1 MTTIQRALLSVSNK
15 EGLLDF
21 AAQLNQRGIELI
33 ATGGTADLLQKN
45 NIPTLPISEYTG
57 FPEIMN
63 GRVKTLHPKIYGG
76 LLGRRGKDDAVMQQQ
91 EIPPIDLLVVNLYPF
106 AATIAKENCRMDEA
120 IEQIDIGG
128 PAMLRAAAKNFQ
140 DVTVVVDPNDYADV
154 LRALNE
160 KKTTQLELRQR
171 LAQKVFMHTS
181 EYDRM
186 IANYLQNDAQ
196 EFPSIYQP
204 QFNLQQALRYG
215 ENPHQKAAFY
225 RLPEK
230 TDGTLAAANLLQG
243 KQLSYN
249 NMIDADCALA
259 LVRSLN
265 QQKSAC
271 VIVKHAT
278 PCGVAQGINP
288 LEAYEKAHSSD
299 SESAFGSTIAINQ
312 SLDESLASALKN
324 HFVEVILAPAINQQA
339 RELLAKKP
347 NLRVLIYDKENS
359 AKALTHHSISGGLLL
374 QEKDQRNLTVEDF
387 SIVTQRQPTDSEM
400 QNLLFAW
407 RVVKFTKS
415 NAIVFANDEMTLG
428 IGCGQTSRVF
438 AARIAVLRAQA
449 AKLALENSVLAS
461 DAFFPFADSIEVA
474 AEQKVAAIIQ
484 PGGSKRDS
492 EVIEAAD
499 AAGIA
504 MLFTG
509 IRHFRH

>member
-1 MTTIQRALLSVSNK
+1 MATIQRALISVSDK
-15 EGLLDF
+15 EGLVDF
-21 AAQLNQRGIELI
+21 ATQLNQRGIELI

-91 EIPPIDLLVVNLYPF
+91 EILPIDLLVVNLYPF

-140 DVTVVVDPNDYADV
+140 DVTVVVDPKDYSEV
-154 LRALNE
+154 LQAIDE
-160 KKTTQLELRQR
+160 KQATPLTLRQR

-186 IANYLQNDAQ
+186 IANYLQNDTQ
-196 EFPSIYQP
+196 EFPAIYQP
-204 QFNLQQALRYG
+204 QFNLQQTLRYG

-230 TDGTLAAANLLQG
+230 NHGTLATANLLQG

-249 NMIDADCALA
+249 NMIDADCALS
-259 LVRSLN
+259 LVRSLDP
-265 QQKSAC
+265 QKSAC
-271 VIVKHAT
+271 VIIKHAT
-278 PCGVAQGINP
+278 PCGVAQGDNP
-288 LEAYEKAHSSD
+288 LEAYQKAHSSD
-299 SESAFGSTIAINQ
+299 SESAFGSTIAFNQ
-312 SLDESLASALKN
+312 CLDEPLANALKSL
-324 HFVEVILAPAINQQA
+324 FVEVILAPAIDPQA
-339 RELLAKKP
+339 KDLLAKKP
-347 NLRVLIYDKENS
+347 NLRVLIYNKKKPIKTY
-359 AKALTHHSISGGLLL
+359 AHHSISGGLLL
-374 QEKDQRNLTVEDF
+374 QEEDQCNISVEDF
-387 SIVTQRQPTDSEM
+387 SIVTQRQPSDNEM

-415 NAIVFANDEMTLG
+415 NAIVFANNEMTLG

-438 AARIAVLRAQA
+438 ATRIAVLRAQA
-449 AKLALENSVLAS
+449 ANLTLENSVLAS
-461 DAFFPFADSIEVA
+461 DAFFPFADSIQVA
-474 AEQKVAAIIQ
+474 AEQKVSAIIQ
-484 PGGSKRDS
+484 PGGSKRDL

-499 AAGIA
+499 AANIA
-504 MLFTG
+504 MVFTG